1 MKAYIGTPYFP
12 LLVKIT
18 LPPLI
23 NHLLIFFAGR
33 MLSNISKAK
42 LAEMAKKMKA
52 AANMPKDYLT
62 QKKKAPVTIT
72 QAPTELDE

>member
-1 MKAYIGTPYFP
+1 
-12 LLVKIT
+12 
-18 LPPLI
+18 
-23 NHLLIFFAGR
+23 